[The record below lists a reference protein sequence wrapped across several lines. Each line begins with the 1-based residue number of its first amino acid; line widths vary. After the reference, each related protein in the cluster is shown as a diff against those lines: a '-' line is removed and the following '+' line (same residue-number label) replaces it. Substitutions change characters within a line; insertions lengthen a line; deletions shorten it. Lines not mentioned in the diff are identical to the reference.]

1 MALQFE
7 GFKKFSNN
15 AKLIA
20 SYAQALEVKKSIA
33 FQITEA
39 KIIGRLYSLVLET
52 NSEIVSLSFSTIV
65 FSKSALGQIHNFV
78 TLDITLVNNN

>member
-1 MALQFE
+1 MLLQFE
-7 GFKKFSNN
+7 GFRKFSNN

-39 KIIGRLYSLVLET
+39 KLIGRLYSLVFET
-52 NSEIVSLSFSTIV
+52 NSDLISLSFSTII
-65 FSKSALGQIHNFV
+65 FSKSALGLIHNFV
-78 TLDITLVNNN
+78 TLDITIVNKN

>member
-1 MALQFE
+1 MVSQFE

-33 FQITEA
+33 FQITEV
-39 KIIGRLYSLVLET
+39 KIIGRLFNLILET
-52 NSEIVSLSFSTIV
+52 NSDLISLSLSSIV
-65 FSKSALGQIHNFV
+65 FSKPGLGLIHNFV